1 VPSQVWCLL
10 GVWHWQWIIIN
21 TSEKNMDF
29 KAMELAARQRLQQ
42 FIDQAFAELKQ
53 QVNAKFAQ
61 ARIKK

>member
-1 VPSQVWCLL
+1 VWCLL

-29 KAMELAARQRLQQ
+29 KAMELAARQRLQK